1 MILVTIRAAPQ
12 SQQGRIV
19 ADILFSIPVA
29 SDGKRDQLAQTQ
41 GRFTVLDSWRGVCA
55 IIVVVYHFT
64 AESHLLF
71 LPFFRNGWIFVD
83 FFFVLSGFVITHA
96 YQHHLDSANELL
108 AFAIRRFGRIWPLH
122 VAILVLFLITEALKL
137 LLTAK
142 GFSADHA
149 PFAGEMSIPGLVAN
163 IFLVQSMG
171 VLTYVSW
178 NVPSWS
184 ISVEY
189 WTYIV
194 FGVAVLATS
203 KAQRPRFWN
212 ALLLTGIFLFSL
224 IVLIVYAKAL
234 ETIVTFGFFRC
245 LLGFIG
251 GHFAYQLWRRL
262 PVLRGSTT
270 VELTTVLLV
279 TLFAIYLANG
289 LLAFLAPIVFG
300 GAVIVFAHERGAL
313 SRLLRGRFFV
323 MLGTLSYSIY
333 MTHWFLHDAF
343 RKVLNVAEQKTG
355 ITFSVPMQLM
365 VARRLVTA
373 KIVVWGGPFFS
384 DLLLVLFLAVV
395 IGVSVLTFRF
405 IEKPGQRIFGR
416 LARRV
421 LPPSERSTL
430 VSDPKPL

>member
-1 MILVTIRAAPQ
+1 LSQAQ
-12 SQQGRIV
+12 S
-19 ADILFSIPVA
+19 
-29 SDGKRDQLAQTQ
+29 
-41 GRFTVLDSWRGVCA
+41 RFAVLDSWRGVCA
-55 IIVVVYHFT
+55 VIVVVYHFT
-64 AESHLLF
+64 AKSHLLF

-96 YQHHLDSANELL
+96 YRHHLERPKELL

-122 VAILVLFLITEALKL
+122 VAMLLPFLLTESLKL

-149 PFAGEMSIPGLVAN
+149 PFTGEMSIPGLAAN

-194 FGVAVLATS
+194 FGIAVLAT
-203 KAQRPRFWN
+203 ARAERPGFWS
-212 ALLLTGIFLFSL
+212 ALLLAGIFVISL
-224 IVLIVYAKAL
+224 VVLIDYAKTL

-262 PVLRGSTT
+262 PAPRGSTT
-270 VELTTVLLV
+270 IELMTVILV
-279 TLFAIYLANG
+279 SLFAIYLANG
-289 LLAFLAPIVFG
+289 PFAFLAPLVFG
-300 GAVIVFAHERGAL
+300 SAVVVFAHERGVL

-323 MLGTLSYSIY
+323 MLGRLSYSIY

-355 ITFSVPMQLM
+355 ITFSAPVQLT
-365 VARRLVTA
+365 VARRLVTTN
-373 KIVVWGGPFFS
+373 VVIWGGPFFS
-384 DLLLVLFLAVV
+384 DLLLILFLALV
-395 IGVSVLTFRF
+395 IGVSALTFRF

-416 LARRV
+416 MAQRV

-430 VSDPKPL
+430 VADPKPL

>member
-1 MILVTIRAAPQ
+1 MSQAQ
-12 SQQGRIV
+12 S
-19 ADILFSIPVA
+19 
-29 SDGKRDQLAQTQ
+29 
-41 GRFTVLDSWRGVCA
+41 RFAVLDSWRGVCA
-55 IIVVVYHFT
+55 VIVVVYHFT
-64 AESHLLF
+64 AKSHLLF

-96 YQHHLDSANELL
+96 YRHHLERPKELL

-122 VAILVLFLITEALKL
+122 VAMLLPFLLTESLKL

-149 PFAGEMSIPGLVAN
+149 PFTGEMSIPGLAAN

-194 FGVAVLATS
+194 FGIAVLAT
-203 KAQRPRFWN
+203 ARAERPRFWS
-212 ALLLTGIFLFSL
+212 ALLLAGIFVISL
-224 IVLIVYAKAL
+224 VVLIDYAKTL

-262 PVLRGSTT
+262 PAPRGSTT
-270 VELTTVLLV
+270 IELMTVLLV
-279 TLFAIYLANG
+279 SLFAIYLANG
-289 LLAFLAPIVFG
+289 LFAFLAPLVFG
-300 GAVIVFAHERGAL
+300 SAVVVFAHERGVL

-323 MLGTLSYSIY
+323 MLGRLSYSIY

-355 ITFSVPMQLM
+355 ITFSAPVQLT
-365 VARRLVTA
+365 VARRLVTTN
-373 KIVVWGGPFFS
+373 VVIWGGPFFS
-384 DLLLVLFLAVV
+384 DLLLILFLALV
-395 IGVSVLTFRF
+395 IGVSALTFRF

-416 LARRV
+416 LAQRV
-421 LPPSERSTL
+421 IPPSERSTL
-430 VSDPKPL
+430 VADPKPL

>member
-1 MILVTIRAAPQ
+1 M
-12 SQQGRIV
+12 
-19 ADILFSIPVA
+19 
-29 SDGKRDQLAQTQ
+29 AQAQ
-41 GRFTVLDSWRGVCA
+41 GRFAVLDSWRGVCA
-55 IIVVVYHFT
+55 MIVVVYHFT
-64 AESHLLF
+64 AKSHLLF

-96 YQHHLDSANELL
+96 YRHHLERPKELL

-122 VAILVLFLITEALKL
+122 VAMLVPFLVTESLKL
-137 LLTAK
+137 LLTAE

-149 PFAGEMSIPGLVAN
+149 PFTGEMSIPGLAAN

-171 VLTYVSW
+171 VLTSVSW

-194 FGVAVLATS
+194 FGIAVLAT
-203 KAQRPRFWN
+203 ARAERPSFWN
-212 ALLLTGIFLFSL
+212 ALLLAGIFVISL
-224 IVLIVYAKAL
+224 VVLIDYAKTL

-262 PVLRGSTT
+262 PAPRGTT
-270 VELTTVLLV
+270 TIELMTVLLV
-279 TLFAIYLANG
+279 SLFAIYLANG
-289 LLAFLAPIVFG
+289 LFAFLAPLVFG
-300 GAVIVFAHERGAL
+300 SAVVVFAHERGAL

-323 MLGTLSYSIY
+323 MLGRLSYSIY

-343 RKVLNVAEQKTG
+343 RKALNVAEQKTG
-355 ITFSVPMQLM
+355 IAFSVPMQLT
-365 VARRLVTA
+365 VARRLVTT
-373 KIVVWGGPFFS
+373 KVVIWGGPFFS
-384 DLLLVLFLAVV
+384 DLLLILFLALV
-395 IGVSVLTFRF
+395 IGVSALTFRF

-416 LARRV
+416 LAQRV
-421 LPPSERSTL
+421 IPPSERSTL
-430 VSDPKPL
+430 VADPKPL

>member
-1 MILVTIRAAPQ
+1 LSQAQ
-12 SQQGRIV
+12 S
-19 ADILFSIPVA
+19 
-29 SDGKRDQLAQTQ
+29 
-41 GRFTVLDSWRGVCA
+41 RFAVLDSWRGVCA
-55 IIVVVYHFT
+55 VIVVVYHFT
-64 AESHLLF
+64 AKSHLLF

-96 YQHHLDSANELL
+96 YRHHLERPKELL

-122 VAILVLFLITEALKL
+122 VAMLLPFLLTESLKL

-149 PFAGEMSIPGLVAN
+149 PFTGEMSIPGLAAN

-194 FGVAVLATS
+194 FGIAVLAT
-203 KAQRPRFWN
+203 ARAERPRFWS
-212 ALLLTGIFLFSL
+212 ALLLAGIFVISL
-224 IVLIVYAKAL
+224 VVLIDYAKTL

-262 PVLRGSTT
+262 PAPRGSTT
-270 VELTTVLLV
+270 IELMTVLLV
-279 TLFAIYLANG
+279 SLFAIYLANG
-289 LLAFLAPIVFG
+289 LFAFLAPLVFG
-300 GAVIVFAHERGAL
+300 SAVVVFAHERGVL

-323 MLGTLSYSIY
+323 MLGRLSYSIY

-355 ITFSVPMQLM
+355 ITFSAPVQLT
-365 VARRLVTA
+365 VARRLVTTN
-373 KIVVWGGPFFS
+373 VVIWGGPFFS
-384 DLLLVLFLAVV
+384 DLLLILFLALV
-395 IGVSVLTFRF
+395 IGVSALTFRF

-416 LARRV
+416 LAQRV
-421 LPPSERSTL
+421 IPPSERSTL
-430 VSDPKPL
+430 VADPKPL

>member
-1 MILVTIRAAPQ
+1 LSQAQ
-12 SQQGRIV
+12 S
-19 ADILFSIPVA
+19 
-29 SDGKRDQLAQTQ
+29 
-41 GRFTVLDSWRGVCA
+41 RFAVLDSWRGVCA
-55 IIVVVYHFT
+55 VIVVVYHFT
-64 AESHLLF
+64 AKSHLLF

-96 YQHHLDSANELL
+96 YRHHLERPKELL

-122 VAILVLFLITEALKL
+122 VAMLLPFLLTESLKL

-149 PFAGEMSIPGLVAN
+149 PFTGEMSIPGLAAN

-194 FGVAVLATS
+194 FGIAVLAT
-203 KAQRPRFWN
+203 ARAERPGFWS
-212 ALLLTGIFLFSL
+212 ALLLAGIFVISL
-224 IVLIVYAKAL
+224 VVLIDYAKTL

-262 PVLRGSTT
+262 PAPQGSTT
-270 VELTTVLLV
+270 IELMTVLLV
-279 TLFAIYLANG
+279 SLFAIYLANG
-289 LLAFLAPIVFG
+289 LFAFLAPLVFG
-300 GAVIVFAHERGAL
+300 SAVVVFAHERGVL

-323 MLGTLSYSIY
+323 MLGRLSYSIY

-355 ITFSVPMQLM
+355 ITFSAPVQLT
-365 VARRLVTA
+365 VARRLVTTN
-373 KIVVWGGPFFS
+373 VVIWGGPFFS
-384 DLLLVLFLAVV
+384 DLLLILFLALV
-395 IGVSVLTFRF
+395 IGVSALTFRF

-416 LARRV
+416 LAQRV
-421 LPPSERSTL
+421 IPPSERSTL
-430 VSDPKPL
+430 VADPKPL

>member
-1 MILVTIRAAPQ
+1 
-12 SQQGRIV
+12 
-19 ADILFSIPVA
+19 
-29 SDGKRDQLAQTQ
+29 LAQARS
-41 GRFTVLDSWRGVCA
+41 RFTVLDSWRGVCA
-55 IIVVVYHFT
+55 MIVVVYHFT
-64 AESHLLF
+64 ARSHLLF

-96 YQHHLDSANELL
+96 YQHHLESRRELL

-122 VAILVLFLITEALKL
+122 VAILVPFLLTESLKL

-149 PFAGEMSIPGLVAN
+149 PFTGEMSIPGLVAN

-171 VLTYVSW
+171 VLPDASW

-194 FGVAVLATS
+194 FGIAVLATA
-203 KAQRPRFWN
+203 KAGRPRVWS
-212 ALLLTGIFLFSL
+212 ALLLAGIFVFSL
-224 IVLIVYAKAL
+224 VILIVYAKTL
-234 ETIVTFGFFRC
+234 ETIATFGFFRC

-262 PVLRGSTT
+262 PTLRSSTT
-270 VELTTVLLV
+270 IELMTVLLV
-279 TLFAIYLANG
+279 SLFAIYLANG
-289 LLAFLAPIVFG
+289 LFAFLAPAVFG
-300 GAVIVFAHERGAL
+300 GAVVVFAHERGAL

-323 MLGTLSYSIY
+323 MLGGLSYSIY

-355 ITFSVPMQLM
+355 LAFSVPMQLT
-365 VARRLVTA
+365 VSRKLVTTQ
-373 KIVVWGGPFFS
+373 IVAWGGPFFS
-384 DLLLVLFLAVV
+384 DLLLALFLALV
-395 IGVSVLTFRF
+395 IGVSALTFRF

-416 LARRV
+416 LAQRV
-421 LPPSERSTL
+421 LPQSERSTPL
-430 VSDPKPL
+430 ADPKPL